1 MFESVDEI
9 VVVGAVEG
17 KDSISFVVVVVVDVV
32 VPMHTEKP
40 KTSI

>member
-17 KDSISFVVVVVVDVV
+17 KNSISFVIKDEMADV
-32 VPMHTEKP
+32 
-40 KTSI
+40 